1 MNTEDPSFLTTLTLT
16 YPSILSQKVK
26 KKYTRY
32 PVLVSHLQKIEGATC
47 PVKNDNQIQCNIQHP
62 VFKRDTRV

>member
-26 KKYTRY
+26 KKQQKKHDLT
-32 PVLVSHLQKIEGATC
+32 LQKPIISAVD
-47 PVKNDNQIQCNIQHP
+47 PFIQDILFWCLTYR
-62 VFKRDTRV
+62 K